1 MESWV
6 VGRAEEPLGADM
18 ESGALGRVE
27 GAPGAE
33 VGSWVMSRVRVL
45 EGLGKGQSELVVPHG
60 LYSFI
65 QPL

>member
-6 VGRAEEPLGADM
+6 VGRAEEPLGADI

-27 GAPGAE
+27 GAE